1 MAAPS
6 LLPLLLALTSL
17 SLPTIFSS
25 SSSSSSPCSFPAI
38 FNFGDSNS
46 DTGGMSA
53 AFSTVSAP
61 NGETFFGAPAGRYCD
76 GRLVIDF
83 IAQALGLPFIS
94 AYLDSMGTNF
104 SHGAN
109 FATAG
114 STILR
119 QNTTFF
125 QTGYSPFSLDVQF
138 HQFEQFKTRSLL
150 AHTKGAIFKDLLPP
164 EKYFS
169 QALYTFDIGQNDLTS
184 GYVSNLTTEQVK
196 ETIPVI
202 LGKFTDAVKNVY
214 QLGGRYFWI
223 HNTGPFGCLPYVLA
237 GYPLRAPEVDSIGCG
252 APFNEVA
259 QRFNAK
265 LNKTVMRLRKSFPS
279 AVFTYVDVYTVK
291 YSLISQAERLGFEQP
306 FVACCG
312 HGGKYNFDV
321 RYSCGATKKVH
332 TTKVIISNTCEDPSK
347 RICWDGYHYSE
358 AANKWVFDHI
368 VDGAFSDPPNPVTMA
383 CRRQ

>member
-17 SLPTIFSS
+17 LLPAISASS
-25 SSSSSSPCSFPAI
+25 SSSYFPCSFPAI

-46 DTGGMSA
+46 DTGGLSA
-53 AFSTVSAP
+53 AFSTVSEP
-61 NGETFFGAPAGRYCD
+61 NGETFFGTPSGRPCD

-83 IAQALGLPFIS
+83 IAETLGLPFIG

-125 QTGYSPFSLDVQF
+125 QTGYSPFSLDVQVR
-138 HQFEQFKTRSLL
+138 QFEQFKTRSQL
-150 AHTKGAIFKDLLPP
+150 AYSKGAAYKDLLPP
-164 EKYFS
+164 EEYFAK
-169 QALYTFDIGQNDLTS
+169 ALYTFDIGQNDLTS
-184 GYVSNLTTEQVK
+184 GYVSNMTTEQVK
-196 ETIPVI
+196 GTIPII
-202 LGKFTDAVKNVY
+202 LDKFTDAIESVY
-214 QLGGRYFWI
+214 GLGGRYFWI
-223 HNTGPFGCLPYVLA
+223 HNTGPVGCLPYILA
-237 GYPLRAPEVDSIGCG
+237 RYPLREPEVDPIGCG

-259 QRFNAK
+259 QLFNAK
-265 LNKTVMRLRKSFPS
+265 LKETIVQLRKTFPC

-291 YSLISQAERLGFEQP
+291 YWLISHAERLGFEQP

-312 HGGKYNFDV
+312 HGGKYNFDA
-321 RYSCGATKKVH
+321 RYGCGATE
-332 TTKVIISNTCEDPSK
+332 TINNTKIIISNTCTDPSK
-347 RICWDGYHYSE
+347 RICWDGYHYTE
-358 AANKWVFDHI
+358 AANKWVFDRI
-368 VDGAFSDPPNPVTMA
+368 VNGAFSDPPIPVAMT
-383 CRRQ
+383 CRR